1 MNKTETAESCKAENK
16 NAAKK
21 GGAAYRVLKRCADIA
36 ASFVALVI
44 LFLPMLIVA
53 IAIAVEDG
61 FPVFYV
67 QKRVGK
73 GCRTFNMFKFRS
85 MRKDAEK
92 IHEELR
98 KQYGSD
104 DVSFKLADSE
114 DPRITKVG
122 RFIRKTN
129 IDELPQLINILRG
142 DMSIVGPRPL
152 PTYEYEEEQSRF
164 GDKFAERY
172 SVPQGL
178 TCYWQTSERSKVDFE
193 RRMQMDV
200 DYARDASCAVDI
212 KLIFKT
218 VSYTLAGK
226 AGYDGAENADGNAA
240 GETVGN
246 AAASD
251 AAKQPCEKFAEGE
264 DMTAETEK
272 QTV

>member
-1 MNKTETAESCKAENK
+1 MNKTETAGSYKTENK
-16 NAAKK
+16 NAARK

-36 ASFVALVI
+36 ASFAALVI

-73 GCRTFNMFKFRS
+73 GLRTFNMYKFRS
-85 MRKDAEK
+85 MRKDADK

-164 GDKFAERY
+164 GDTYAERY
-172 SVPQGL
+172 GVPQGL

-226 AGYDGAENADGNAA
+226 AGYDGAENAADSAA
-240 GETVGN
+240 DETVGN
-246 AAASD
+246 SASSD
-251 AAKQPCEKFAEGE
+251 AAKKRGEKLNEGE
-264 DMTAETEK
+264 EAAEAEK

>member
-1 MNKTETAESCKAENK
+1 MKKNATTVPLKTENTS
-16 NAAKK
+16 AAKK
-21 GGAAYRVLKRCADIA
+21 GGAVYRVLKRCADIA

-73 GCRTFNMFKFRS
+73 GRRTFNMYKFRS
-85 MRKDAEK
+85 MRKDADK

-129 IDELPQLINILRG
+129 IDELPQLINILKDTACPRDLPATG
-142 DMSIVGPRPL
+142 RPRSAQRWILRDVCRWMLTMRAMRPARSI
-152 PTYEYEEEQSRF
+152 
-164 GDKFAERY
+164 
-172 SVPQGL
+172 
-178 TCYWQTSERSKVDFE
+178 
-193 RRMQMDV
+193 
-200 DYARDASCAVDI
+200 
-212 KLIFKT
+212 
-218 VSYTLAGK
+218 
-226 AGYDGAENADGNAA
+226 
-240 GETVGN
+240 
-246 AAASD
+246 
-251 AAKQPCEKFAEGE
+251 
-264 DMTAETEK
+264 
-272 QTV
+272 